1 MACRFDSRP
10 PLGPWLVLSRGLS
23 RRWGASTDG
32 GHSRT
37 GGELAGQPQLPPVGL
52 CRRRRVRRGWH
63 SRGLTS
69 DQAWAG
75 ELGVMRRLRFVP
87 RGCRCSPA
95 PRIVPARSTRSSCRW
110 NRGAVP
116 PCRGGARGVCRP
128 DHINGWPVCAGE
140 GRGVCAVDVGAGWRC
155 CCPGPRLRC
164 VTMHLG
170 RNLGKGVL
178 SVSRG
183 PVRQGTP
190 SSCMIECMQPKREGR
205 YALATAR
212 SECRSAR
219 GASDMHEE
227 PPCIAT
233 CIECERSCTR
243 TG

>member
-128 DHINGWPVCAGE
+128 DHINGLPLCDQVGVGGD
-140 GRGVCAVDVGAGWRC
+140 GRMCGRRGGW
-155 CCPGPRLRC
+155 LA
-164 VTMHLG
+164 L
-170 RNLGKGVL
+170 LL
-178 SVSRG
+178 SRPSPPLCHHASREES
-183 PVRQGTP
+183 RQG
-190 SSCMIECMQPKREGR
+190 SAQCVEGSR
-205 YALATAR
+205 QAGHSLFVDDGVHATKA
-212 SECRSAR
+212 
-219 GASDMHEE
+219 
-227 PPCIAT
+227 
-233 CIECERSCTR
+233 
-243 TG
+243 

>member
-128 DHINGWPVCAGE
+128 DHINGWLA
-140 GRGVCAVDVGAGWRC
+140 
-155 CCPGPRLRC
+155 L
-164 VTMHLG
+164 L
-170 RNLGKGVL
+170 L
-178 SVSRG
+178 SRSSPPLCHHASREE
-183 PVRQGTP
+183 
-190 SSCMIECMQPKREGR
+190 SREGSAQCVEGSR
-205 YALATAR
+205 QAGHSLFVHDRVHATEA
-212 SECRSAR
+212 
-219 GASDMHEE
+219 
-227 PPCIAT
+227 
-233 CIECERSCTR
+233 
-243 TG
+243 